1 MPTGTDL
8 DTMARTVWGEARG
21 EGDAGIAA
29 VAWVIKNRAA
39 KPGWWGR
46 TIKEVCLKKWQFS
59 CWNADDPNSSK
70 CAVLDESNDSF
81 RHIRDIC
88 RAVIEGTIPDLTGG
102 ATHYHAK
109 SVHPSWAATA
119 LPCAV
124 IGGHLFYK
132 GV

>member
-1 MPTGTDL
+1 MNLDEL

-21 EGDAGIAA
+21 EGDVGIAA

-46 TIKEVCLKKWQFS
+46 DIESVCLKKWQFS

-70 CAVLDESNDSF
+70 CATLDESNDAF

-88 RAVIEGTIPDLTGG
+88 RAVVEGAIPDPTGG
-102 ATHYHAK
+102 ATHYHTKAVAPK
-109 SVHPSWAATA
+109 WAATA

-124 IGGHLFYK
+124 IGHHLFYK